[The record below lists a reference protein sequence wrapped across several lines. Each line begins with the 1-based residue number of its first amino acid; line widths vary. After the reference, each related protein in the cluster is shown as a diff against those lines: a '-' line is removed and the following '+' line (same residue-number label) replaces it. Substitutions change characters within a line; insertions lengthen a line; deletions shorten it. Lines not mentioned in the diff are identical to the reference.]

1 VRELEPHSEADPASL
16 LVQLLVAAG
25 NALGRE
31 TPAYRVESD
40 YHRGRLFTVI
50 VGPTSRGRKGTSWGR
65 VEHVMERVDRDW
77 ADAHV
82 LHGGLSTGE
91 GLIQALNNFDSE
103 EEDEESGETFVLPG
117 DKRLLVLEPG
127 FARVLKVA
135 KREGST
141 ISAVI
146 RSLWDRDLRDLRWV
160 QRATGSRRQHVVNLT
175 GHDEPGGQRHQH
187 QAKRRHPA
195 PPHGLGNLAAETLCE
210 PWHLGPRTAIC
221 KRLQKPARMW
231 RHAAKSIERPAHG
244 SGEEQA

>member
-103 EEDEESGETFVLPG
+103 EEDEESDETFVLPG
-117 DKRLLVLEPG
+117 DKRLLVLEPE

-146 RSLWDRDLRDLRWV
+146 RSLWDRDTANVVTRTNPLSVKQAHLSIIGHITRSELRREISDV
-160 QRATGSRRQHVVNLT
+160 DV
-175 GHDEPGGQRHQH
+175 
-187 QAKRRHPA
+187 PA
-195 PPHGLGNLAAETLCE
+195 P
-210 PWHLGPRTAIC
+210 
-221 KRLQKPARMW
+221 
-231 RHAAKSIERPAHG
+231 
-244 SGEEQA
+244 